1 MLVSV
6 IVTAY
11 NYARYLERAIR
22 SVRDQSLDPDSYE
35 IIVVD
40 DASTDETPHI
50 LENYTDTLRIYR
62 LEKNSGLAAARN
74 FGIRKAKGMYVV
86 FLDADDYIQ
95 HDMLKVQ
102 SVFLSENNRLDAVA
116 VDYYLVNE
124 FGDHQE
130 WISAAEKPI
139 ACGVMFRKDR
149 LYDIGLYDDNFRA
162 REDED
167 FRIRFQKKYN
177 VYNII
182 LPLYR
187 YRRHDSNL
195 TNNTHEMEK
204 YRQKLDE
211 KHNGS
216 SE

>member
-6 IVTAY
+6 IITAY
-11 NYARYLERAIR
+11 NYGRYLERCIR
-22 SVRDQSLDPDSYE
+22 SCESQSLDRSQYE

-50 LENYTDTLRIYR
+50 LDNYADTIRAFR
-62 LEKNSGLAAARN
+62 MEKNAGLSESRN
-74 FGIRKAKGMYVV
+74 FGIRKAKGQYVV

-95 HDMLKVQ
+95 HDMLKMQ
-102 SVFLSENNRLDAVA
+102 SVFLTENNRLDAVA

-124 FGDHQE
+124 FGDHIE
-130 WISAAEKPI
+130 WVDAAEKPI
-139 ACGVMFRKDR
+139 ACGIMFRKDR
-149 LYDIGLYDDNFRA
+149 LFDTGLYDNSFRA

-167 FRIRFQKKYN
+167 FRIRFLKNYN
-177 VYNII
+177 IYNII

-195 TNNTHEMEK
+195 TSNESEMEK

-216 SE
+216 NS